1 MNSWNVTIA
10 VTIAQTLLL
19 IGIMLVVAWVMVKVY
34 DWCTTIV
41 YNVREQRMLT
51 LRERIYKSKGLK

>member
-51 LRERIYKSKGLK
+51 LRERIYRKKGL